1 MSDDFMLFYLNIGN
15 VAIRKG
21 SDDIFAIISLEHDIG
36 RENLVARSVLMKK
49 RDAPD
54 LNTCDAVYVAADSHD
69 VLLEGAGAPCLLGNR
84 GGLDNERRRGDF
96 LVAIEHDL
104 GDAGLSLEAGEVDA

>member
-21 SDDIFAIISLEHDIG
+21 SDDIFAIISLEHDVG
-36 RENLVARSVLMKK
+36 CENLVARSVLVKK

-54 LNTCDAVYVAADSHD
+54 FNACDAVYVATDSHD
-69 VLLEGAGAPCLLGNR
+69 VLLEGAGAPFIKLLSNTH
-84 GGLDNERRRGDF
+84 RR
-96 LVAIEHDL
+96 IEFHP
-104 GDAGLSLEAGEVDA
+104 GCSHKCR

>member
-69 VLLEGAGAPCLLGNR
+69 VLLVRGPKPPVIKLLNVLPCGHGR
-84 GGLDNERRRGDF
+84 
-96 LVAIEHDL
+96 
-104 GDAGLSLEAGEVDA
+104 